1 MWVGARSQA
10 YRLPPRYYE
19 LVPQKRVNPGPMQKA
34 SSCRKIKTDG
44 EAAARR
50 AGAAARIRIEEGAAG
65 GHTGETVMKFKNRLT
80 AGVMLLLALMC
91 QSPARAFTPGLNG
104 TPGTARA
111 TGPAPAIQAPCNADF
126 YGVELGTFPA
136 CHDYWTKKNLFPV
149 TLSQYETGGRIYL
162 AGSFQAGLKR
172 RARWGMSQAQFEQIN
187 DTYLTSGEG
196 WRVDQVSV
204 LTTEQG
210 QFFAAI
216 WVEDL
221 QHAWKSHNAMLQDAF
236 DKRFIVLNNEGWS
249 MVDLA
254 SYRVRTLLAGAPYQ
268 AVRWSGTWLGL
279 GAGGAVVYDGMTL
292 DKFLS
297 RDGKLSQEGYGVT
310 RFITYRGDSRQ
321 GGPLLHAAI
330 WRKSAT
336 PRRMLPDM
344 KPADYQ
350 KAYNTNTAQGY
361 RLYYV
366 NAFEDSVS
374 AIWIKPAP
382 PIKVPGK

>member
-1 MWVGARSQA
+1 M
-10 YRLPPRYYE
+10 
-19 LVPQKRVNPGPMQKA
+19 
-34 SSCRKIKTDG
+34 KIENG
-44 EAAARR
+44 L
-50 AGAAARIRIEEGAAG
+50 AAG
-65 GHTGETVMKFKNRLT
+65 VLI
-80 AGVMLLLALMC
+80 LLALMC
-91 QSPARAFTPGLNG
+91 PSPARAAGS
-104 TPGTARA
+104 GTAI
-111 TGPAPAIQAPCNADF
+111 PAPCPADF
-126 YGVELGTFPA
+126 YGVELGAFPA
-136 CHDYWTKKNLFPV
+136 CYDYWTKQNLFPV

-162 AGSFQAGLKR
+162 AGSFQAGGQR
-172 RARWGMSQAQFEQIN
+172 RARWGMSQAQFEKIN
-187 DTYLTSGEG
+187 DSYLTSGEG

-210 QFFAAI
+210 QFFAAV

-221 QHAWKSHNAMLQDAF
+221 KHAWKSHNSMLQEAF
-236 DKRFIVLNNEGWS
+236 DKRFIALNNEGWS

-254 SYRVRTLLAGAPYQ
+254 SYRVRTLLAGVPYQ
-268 AVRWSGTWLGL
+268 GVRWSGTWLGL
-279 GAGGAVVYDGMTL
+279 GAGDAVVYDGMTL

-321 GGPLLHAAI
+321 GSSLLHAAI

-344 KPADYQ
+344 KAADFQ
-350 KAYNTNTAQGY
+350 KAYNTNAAQGY
-361 RLYYV
+361 RLSYV
-366 NAFEDSVS
+366 NAFEDTVS